1 MGENSPLH
9 LLNAEV
15 MHCWEVLDVFHM
27 KKRKRKTLPFLS
39 SSPVIEKSFT
49 LHNYFSHISFIY
61 FSKTLPP
68 VRFLIARDIVEKNFW
83 SYLIRIEE
91 IYSWKEFEGKVFKR
105 MWFCIFLLFTV
116 YFHLPKSKERRLFV
130 SAMRF
135 IPFTMDNK
143 LPLQSCSQVP

>member
-1 MGENSPLH
+1 MLRSTWCFSHEKKKKKNSPFSL
-9 LLNAEV
+9 
-15 MHCWEVLDVFHM
+15 
-27 KKRKRKTLPFLS
+27 KLPSYREKFYTAQLFLS
-39 SSPVIEKSFT
+39 
-49 LHNYFSHISFIY
+49 YFLYLFLKNTS
-61 FSKTLPP
+61 P

-143 LPLQSCSQVP
+143 LPLRSCSQVP